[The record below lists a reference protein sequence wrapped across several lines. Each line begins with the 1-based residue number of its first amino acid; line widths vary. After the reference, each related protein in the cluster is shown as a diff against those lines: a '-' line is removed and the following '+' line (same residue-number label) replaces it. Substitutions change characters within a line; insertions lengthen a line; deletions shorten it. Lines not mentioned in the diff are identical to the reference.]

1 MSNNRFSL
9 ALHGGAGA
17 KPGHD
22 YAVEIAHMRGLV
34 ETARDRLAAGA
45 NALDVAVETVVALE
59 ASGLYI
65 AGKGASPNADGE
77 YELDASLMCGPTLRA
92 GSVAALQG
100 FKSPIL
106 AARAVMERTPHVMLA
121 GQGAID
127 FARDQGLETVED
139 PEAWFT
145 RAGAFEDN
153 HPPETLPT
161 GTVGC
166 VVRDAEGRL
175 AAATSTAGVFGKRP
189 GRVGDSPI
197 IGAGAWADG
206 FAAVSCTGQ
215 GEYFIRTAVAAQI
228 AHRLRFGGE
237 SLEQAAQAAIQGVA
251 DLGGHGG
258 LVAVDR
264 DGKVA
269 MPFASSGLKRAAL
282 LLDGSIVSEAF

>member
-1 MSNNRFSL
+1 MSNKRFTL

-17 KPGHD
+17 KRGHD

-34 ETARDRLAAGA
+34 EAARDRLAAGA
-45 NALDVAVETVVALE
+45 GALDVAVETVVALE

-77 YELDASLMCGPTLRA
+77 YELDASLMDGATLRA

-100 FKSPIL
+100 FESPIL
-106 AARAVMERTPHVMLA
+106 AARAVMEKTPHVMLA
-121 GQGAID
+121 GEGAMAFARAQGLKAID
-127 FARDQGLETVED
+127 D
-139 PEAWFT
+139 PATWFT
-145 RAGAFEDN
+145 QAGAFEDN
-153 HPPETLPT
+153 TAALPT

-166 VVRDAEGRL
+166 VVRDGEGRL
-175 AAATSTAGVFGKRP
+175 AAATSTAGVFGKLP

-206 FAAVSCTGQ
+206 HAAVSCTGQ
-215 GEYFIRTAVAAQI
+215 GEYFIRTAVASQI
-228 AHRLRFGGE
+228 AHRVRFGGE
-237 SLEQAAQAAIQGVA
+237 SLETAAQAAIQGVA
-251 DLGGHGG
+251 ELGGHGG

-264 DGKVA
+264 DGNVA

-282 LLDGSIVSEAF
+282 LPDGTIVAEAF